1 MKKKTFIFFIAAM
14 ALQIA
19 LLANGLYLAEKS
31 SEIAQE
37 GINEYHLKMA
47 QAILLTDSSDELPSA
62 IEAQLMS
69 AAYIGEDD
77 RILTVKELIIS
88 SMADMELT
96 LQEREQICSKFR
108 ERYDLSMEPEAITFE
123 DNYNYVDFVEL
134 EYEVAPI
141 KYHYRVY
148 ADGLVFKEVSQ
159 KFHGV
164 EYSVKNKNNEILVK
178 YDSRNYGPTIT
189 LYRMITVHKNR
200 NKLLYLLVELYCK
213 FVLDRNIPKLE
224 PITSVDANGLA
235 SFTPR
240 GANGLGHARMQY
252 VS

>member
-1 MKKKTFIFFIAAM
+1 MKKKTVVFFVAAM
-14 ALQIA
+14 VLQIA
-19 LLANGLYLAEKS
+19 LLANGLYLAGKS
-31 SEIAQE
+31 SEAAPE
-37 GINEYHLKMA
+37 SVVNEYHLKMA
-47 QAILLTDSSDELPSA
+47 QAIPLSEYSDELPAA
-62 IEAQLMS
+62 IEELLVS

-77 RILTVKELIIS
+77 IILTVKELMIS
-88 SMADMELT
+88 AMADMELT
-96 LQEREQICSKFR
+96 LQEKEQIYLKFV
-108 ERYDLSMEPEAITFE
+108 EGSDATVTPENLALI
-123 DNYNYVDFVEL
+123 DNYIQLDYTI
-134 EYEVAPI
+134 API
-141 KYHYRVY
+141 KYCYRVY
-148 ADGLVFKEVSQ
+148 SSGTVLKEVSQ
-159 KFHGV
+159 KFRKV

-213 FVLDRNIPKLE
+213 FVLDRNIPKLK